1 MFKKNL
7 HIQAKFGV
15 AMLLEATETGQK
27 VIIVDDGGINVL
39 ARSVYEII

>member
-1 MFKKNL
+1 
-7 HIQAKFGV
+7 
-15 AMLLEATETGQK
+15 MLLEAAETGQK